1 MIRMY
6 KTNFKN
12 SCKSNSLYLVH
23 REDPDP
29 LNPRQSSNNLNLQ
42 KPSSQS
48 STTSK
53 TQIKNPSKLERKWDQ
68 LSQLTPKLSLLFF
81 NINAQMHHSHITKKT
96 AKKTQKKKALAC
108 LSKWRFFGT
117 FAPYKLQTLHSNGV
131 LSRKYLSF
139 FLQME
144 VYVPT
149 KYAKNVG
156 ATTESHPLVFTH
168 M

>member
-81 NINAQMHHSHITKKT
+81 NINAQMHHSQITKKT

-117 FAPYKLQTLHSNGV
+117 LVPYKLQTLHSNGV

-139 FLQME
+139 SCKWRCMCPQNMQRTWGQLQ
-144 VYVPT
+144 
-149 KYAKNVG
+149 KAN
-156 ATTESHPLVFTH
+156 L
-168 M
+168 

>member
-1 MIRMY
+1 
-6 KTNFKN
+6 
-12 SCKSNSLYLVH
+12 
-23 REDPDP
+23 
-29 LNPRQSSNNLNLQ
+29 
-42 KPSSQS
+42 
-48 STTSK
+48 
-53 TQIKNPSKLERKWDQ
+53 
-68 LSQLTPKLSLLFF
+68 
-81 NINAQMHHSHITKKT
+81 MHHSQITKKT

-117 FAPYKLQTLHSNGV
+117 LVPYKLQTLHSNGV

-156 ATTESHPLVFTH
+156 ATTESQPLVFTH

>member
-96 AKKTQKKKALAC
+96 AKKTQKKKLLHVFQNEDFLALLLLTSC
-108 LSKWRFFGT
+108 KLCILMVFFQESISLFSCKWRCMCPQNMQRTWGQ
-117 FAPYKLQTLHSNGV
+117 LQKATL
-131 LSRKYLSF
+131 
-139 FLQME
+139 
-144 VYVPT
+144 
-149 KYAKNVG
+149 
-156 ATTESHPLVFTH
+156 
-168 M
+168 